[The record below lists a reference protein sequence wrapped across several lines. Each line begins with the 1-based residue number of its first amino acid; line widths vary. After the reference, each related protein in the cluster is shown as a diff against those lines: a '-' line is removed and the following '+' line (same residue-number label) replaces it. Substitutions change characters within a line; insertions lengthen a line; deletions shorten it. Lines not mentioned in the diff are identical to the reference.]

1 MRTVIQDCSNRS
13 DHPLHVSDP
22 RFSMYSCVEDLE
34 RIICPGGRVG
44 DKRLRNEDAADIIR
58 QWDEEH
64 GQTLLVALA
73 ESTGRPIDRS
83 RVYTSTNAYDRDDD
97 EPDYEAIAE
106 ARAEARAE
114 QDLERAEA
122 AYERY
127 VYGD

>member
-1 MRTVIQDCSNRS
+1 MRIVIVNCSTMR
-13 DHPLHVSDP
+13 DHALHVSDP
-22 RFSMYSCVEDLE
+22 RYSMHSCVEGLE
-34 RIICPGGRVG
+34 RIICPGGRAG
-44 DKRLRNEDAADIIR
+44 DRRLRNEDAADIVR

-83 RVYTSTNAYDRDDD
+83 RPVYTEPVEQDYD

-114 QDLERAEA
+114 RDLERAEA
-122 AYERY
+122 AYERMI
-127 VYGD
+127 YGD